1 MKTNALQTA
10 GHIVT
15 TTSTHLAST
24 KGMRILAISAVV
36 CSLLTA
42 CSHTQ
47 SPQAQGETNAEAAKR
62 ITQENI
68 IVDGHIDVPY
78 RVEKSWVDVTKATSG
93 GDFDYPRAV
102 AGGLDAP
109 FMSIYVPASL
119 DNSDASTALA
129 HDLIDSV
136 EAIVG
141 RAPDKFAL
149 AYSVADVEENF
160 SKGRISLPMGMENGS
175 PVQGSLDTLK
185 AFYERGIRYITLA
198 HSLSNHISDSSY
210 DLRRQW
216 KGLSPFGKDM
226 VREMNKLGIMVD
238 ISHVSDAAFYQ
249 TLEISSAPVIASHSS
264 LRQFTPGFERN
275 MSDDM
280 IVKLAENGGVIMI
293 NFGSGFVNPM
303 ARTWRDKLGEQRQ
316 ALIDEFGEDSQQ
328 VSDFNIK
335 YAKQNPYPF
344 ADTDMVLDHID
355 YVRDLVGIDYIGIG
369 SDYDGVGDSLP
380 TGLKDVSTFPNLVE
394 GLLERGYSEADIKKI
409 LNENL
414 LRVWR
419 KVEETAANS

>member
-1 MKTNALQTA
+1 MSPE
-10 GHIVT
+10 T
-15 TTSTHLAST
+15 TEQMAN
-24 KGMRILAISAVV
+24 RI
-36 CSLLTA
+36 
-42 CSHTQ
+42 
-47 SPQAQGETNAEAAKR
+47 AK
-62 ITQENI
+62 QNI

-78 RVEKSWVDVTKATSG
+78 RIEKSWVDVSKATSS

-149 AYSVADVEENF
+149 AYSVAELEDNF
-160 SKGRISLPMGMENGS
+160 EKGLISLPMGMENGS

-198 HSLSNHISDSSY
+198 HSQSNHISDSSY

-216 KGLSPFGKDM
+216 QGLSPFGKTM
-226 VREMNKLGIMVD
+226 VAEMNALGIIVD

-249 TLEISSAPVIASHSS
+249 TIDISTAPVIASHSS
-264 LRQFTPGFERN
+264 LRRFTPGFERN

-280 IVKLAENGGVIMI
+280 VKALAENDGVIMI
-293 NFGSGFVNPM
+293 NFGSSFVSPL
-303 ARTWRDKLGEQRQ
+303 ARSWRDKLGEQRQ
-316 ALIDEFGEDSQQ
+316 ALVDTFGEDSQQ
-328 VSDFNIK
+328 VDDFNTK
-335 YAKQNPYPF
+335 YEKQNPYPF
-344 ADTDMVLDHID
+344 ADVNLVLDHID

-380 TGLKDVSTFPNLVE
+380 VGLKDVSSFPNLIK

-409 LNENL
+409 LNENV

-419 KVEETAANS
+419 KVEEVAANS